1 MKLSLQIPLHFK
13 FVAALPREIS
23 LKPATPLTSYAIN
36 VDEAWHVPPP
46 NKSDLNPVDYAV
58 WDAFQ
63 QMVGYLYV
71 SS

>member
-1 MKLSLQIPLHFK
+1 MKLGMC
-13 FVAALPREIS
+13 
-23 LKPATPLTSYAIN
+23 T
-36 VDEAWHVPPP
+36 PP